1 MNKKAIKYLY
11 ITILI
16 FCASCK
22 TTIED
27 TSTYFG
33 GKVINPKSKYV
44 VLYSMKKVIDTLFL
58 DTHGKFFGK
67 IDTAHE
73 GLYYFKHGPE
83 NQYIYLEPKDSLMLR
98 INTWDFDESLVF
110 AGKGAERNNILID
123 CFLEDEKDEKLFYSY
138 NNLEPEDFKKKVD
151 SLTSLKIETLTNYL
165 ESHPKE
171 TNGFKNILK
180 IALTYPIYSRVETYP
195 ISHTLKMKLN
205 NFPETNE
212 KFYDFRKDIIF
223 NNDSLMY
230 YYPYSKYIRN
240 YLYNST
246 YYLGHKPMVNQ
257 FSSEFTVDLLNIIDQ
272 KIKSEETKNA
282 FLKQTTITHF
292 YRKSSCNINKRTFD
306 TFFTLSTNEEHKSLI
321 KNLLADN
328 ELVQKGD
335 KIKGFKISDFT
346 NYPVK
351 IEKFTMNKNSVL
363 LFWNK
368 EYISK
373 SFIGARILFLQKR
386 YPQLNFAIIEI
397 DGNSDNRIKNID
409 IKNQYFINSENLKN
423 NFLKSKMNR
432 TILVN
437 KNGIVENGYAAIS
450 SINIYKQLQE
460 LSEIN

>member
-138 NNLEPEDFKKKVD
+138 NNLDPEDFKKKVD
-151 SLTSLKIETLTNYL
+151 SLTSLKIETLNNYL

-292 YRKSSCNINKRTFD
+292 YRKSSCNINKNTFD
-306 TFFTLSTNEEHKSLI
+306 TFFNLSSN
-321 KNLLADN
+321 D
-328 ELVQKGD
+328 GD
-335 KIKGFKISDFT
+335 KKIVQLLLNDNKALQKNKVLKPFLITDLNNAKHS
-346 NYPVK
+346 
-351 IEKFTMNKNSVL
+351 IEKVLKGENTFL
-363 LFWNK
+363 LFWNP

-373 SFIGARILFLQKR
+373 KYISSRVDYLSSNFPGVQFIQIK
-386 YPQLNFAIIEI
+386 I
-397 DGNSDNRIKNID
+397 DGDSNTRIDDLD
-409 IKNQYFINSENLKN
+409 IKNQYFIDSTSTSNL
-423 NFLKSKMNR
+423 FLTSKMPR
-432 TILVN
+432 SVLIN
-437 KNGIVENGYAAIS
+437 KKGIITNGYASIS
-450 SINIYKQLQE
+450 SRNILKQLKDLE
-460 LSEIN
+460 KN